1 MKFGLGMPGRN
12 LDQIF
17 KMAKDN
23 GLTGLLTNRGQL
35 GDVSPETF
43 RDRVADA
50 GLEIVQWGSWEL
62 NPLRPTDG
70 AVAVAEENIRM
81 AGRLG
86 VPTIV
91 MQPGSANPEH
101 PFCSHAFNNTQ
112 EAMNCLVDV
121 FSPLAKLAEDA
132 ETCIAVEIHFA
143 TALGTFERCAAF
155 VEAVGSSA
163 LKIQMDGANM
173 ITFDHYWETGSF
185 LETGFRILKDKIV
198 MAHAKDVVMQNA
210 LHLHMDE
217 CPAGEGCMDYVT
229 YLRLLEESLGP
240 DGYLI
245 IEHTPAEK
253 LEAAVKH
260 VRRCAE
266 EAGL

>member
-1 MKFGLGMPGRN
+1 MKFGLGLPGRD
-12 LDQIF
+12 LDLFF
-17 KMAKDN
+17 KTAKDN
-23 GLTGLLTNRGQL
+23 GLTGLLVNQGLL
-35 GDVSPETF
+35 GNMSLEVF
-43 RDRVADA
+43 KDRVTDA
-50 GLEIVQWGSWEL
+50 GLEIVQWGSWEF

-70 AVAVAEENIRM
+70 TVAVAEKKIRV

-86 VPTIV
+86 VPTVV

-101 PFCSHAFNNTQ
+101 PFCSHPFNKTQ
-112 EAMNCLVDV
+112 DAMDRLIDV
-121 FSPLAKLAEDA
+121 FSPLAKLAEDVG
-132 ETCIAVEIHFA
+132 TCIAVEIPFA

-155 VEAVGSSA
+155 VDAVGSSA

-173 ITFDHYWETGSF
+173 ITFDHYWETGAF
-185 LETGFRILKDKIV
+185 LETGFPILKDKIA
-198 MAHAKDVVMQNA
+198 MAHAKDVVMQNG

-217 CPAGEGCMDYVT
+217 CPAGEGCLDYVT
-229 YLRLLEESLGP
+229 YLRLLEEALGP

-253 LEAAVKH
+253 VEAAVKH